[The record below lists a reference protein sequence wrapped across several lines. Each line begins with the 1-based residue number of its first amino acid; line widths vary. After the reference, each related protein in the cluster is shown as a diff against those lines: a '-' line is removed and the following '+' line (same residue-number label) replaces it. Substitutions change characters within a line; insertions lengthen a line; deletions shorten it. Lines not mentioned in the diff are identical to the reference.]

1 MFKRDVILELE
12 HWANKA
18 NRKPLVLRGAR
29 QVGKTSIVNEFGRN
43 FDNYLYVN
51 LEDQELLSLFNTA
64 SNVHELLLDLFAI
77 KGIVRH
83 EGRTLL
89 FIDEI
94 QNSPKAVAL
103 LRYFYEELPEIYVIS
118 AGSLLESLID
128 SHISFP
134 VGRVE
139 YMSMHPCSFRE
150 FLSATGNELL
160 RERIEKNPQ
169 KSVAF
174 HGKLMQIFNRYALIG
189 GMPEVVANY
198 IANNDIV
205 ALNDVF
211 DSLLYGYSDDVE
223 KYAKNKTQVSVIRHI
238 LSAGWAEA
246 GSIVTLGRFAGSE
259 YKAREMSE
267 AFATLEKA
275 MLLELVYPV
284 TQPELPLLPER
295 RRAPKL
301 IWLDS
306 GLVNYAAGLQKEV
319 LLSNDILDA
328 WKGKL
333 AEHIVAQELLALSN
347 RFGQKRSFWVRQ
359 KSSSMAEVDFVW
371 QYDSQLIPIE
381 VKSGHNAHL
390 RSLHSFVDNS
400 KNCSLVIR
408 IWSQPYSVDEVLSN
422 AGNKFTLL
430 NIPFY
435 LLGFLPKIVNEYIG
449 NRVC

>member
-1 MFKRDVILELE
+1 MFKRDVILELQR
-12 HWANKA
+12 WADRP

-29 QVGKTSIVNEFGRN
+29 QVGKTSVVNEFGRG

-51 LEDQELLSLFNTA
+51 LEDQELLNLFNTA
-64 SNVHELLLDLFAI
+64 LNVHELLLDLFAI
-77 KGIVRH
+77 KGIVRK

-103 LRYFYEELPEIYVIS
+103 LRYFYEELPDIYVIS

-150 FLSATGNELL
+150 FLSAIGDELL
-160 RERIEKNPQ
+160 RQRIEENPQ
-169 KSVAF
+169 KSVVF
-174 HGKLMQIFNRYALIG
+174 HDKLMQTFNRYALIG

-198 IANNDIV
+198 IENHDIV

-211 DSLLYGYSDDVE
+211 DSLLFGYSDDVE
-223 KYAKNKTQVSVIRHI
+223 KYAKNKVQVSVIRHI

-246 GSIVTLGRFAGSE
+246 ASSITLGRFAGSE

-284 TQPELPLLPER
+284 TQTELPILPER

-306 GLVNYAAGLQKEV
+306 GLVNYAARLQKEV
-319 LLSNDILDA
+319 LLSDDILDA
-328 WKGKL
+328 WKGHL
-333 AEHIVAQELLALSN
+333 AEHIVAQELLALTN

-359 KSSSMAEVDFVW
+359 KAGSMAEVDFVW
-371 QYDSQLIPIE
+371 QYDSLLIPIE

-400 KNCSLVIR
+400 KNCTLAIR
-408 IWSQPYSVDEVLSN
+408 VWSQQYSVDEVVSN
-422 AGNKFTLL
+422 AGNRFKLL

-435 LLGFLPKIVNEYIG
+435 LLGFLPKIIEEHIG
-449 NRVC
+449 